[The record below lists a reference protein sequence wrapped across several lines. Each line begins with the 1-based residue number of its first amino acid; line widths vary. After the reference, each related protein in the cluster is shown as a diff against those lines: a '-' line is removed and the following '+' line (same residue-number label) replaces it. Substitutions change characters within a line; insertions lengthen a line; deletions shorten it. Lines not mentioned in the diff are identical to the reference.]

1 VSILYVQCWEKQ
13 SGCATLLF
21 AQADQARRF
30 KTRYTN
36 HSIGERALNITYPH
50 NNSNHYHH
58 HNSSSSN
65 NWRRG
70 KSPYR
75 SQQSYYHSRA
85 RTRSPSGGR
94 FQQREAVLCQ
104 QQRSVSHES
113 NCRIVDIEAKK
124 SEAVAVSL
132 EEEDSA
138 VILAEKIAQDL
149 SLRESEPTQANS
161 VVCQA
166 DNAQLTR
173 LQPCPVTFIPYP
185 LPALLTAPEQQQEQ
199 EENDATS
206 SLLRDC
212 NTTTTPSVTPH
223 LSNKQSLLGT
233 SDSFVVV
240 GNGETN
246 SEENDDI
253 LPLVSP
259 VLSPPPSPKF
269 RPIVLLLYVLDCDR
283 EPDLVSRRVSEELL
297 SLNRRTLLSGGA
309 PSVLSAAALYR
320 DVAVRIGCAN
330 HDDAGLL
337 LDNLQTRLHYLTL
350 DARTGVKKYFVR
362 SEFLSNDDEYIYRIG
377 RTIRR
382 LLQEEAS
389 PGTSLQRD
397 YFFNKF
403 VDFIA
408 LRKRFAKNYGG
419 ECLQISDVQ
428 QLGYFVVEDSTA
440 ETFRV
445 RLMTETR
452 RNYIFR

>member
-1 VSILYVQCWEKQ
+1 MQCWEKQ

-36 HSIGERALNITYPH
+36 HSIGERTLNITYPH

-58 HNSSSSN
+58 NNNSSS

-75 SQQSYYHSRA
+75 SQQSSYHSRA

-94 FQQREAVLCQ
+94 FHQREAMLCQ
-104 QQRSVSHES
+104 QQRSVSHDDS
-113 NCRIVDIEAKK
+113 TCRIVDIEAKK

-138 VILAEKIAQDL
+138 VILAERIAQDL
-149 SLRESEPTQANS
+149 ALSESEPTQANS
-161 VVCQA
+161 VVCQV

-173 LQPCPVTFIPYP
+173 LQPCPVTFFNDPMST
-185 LPALLTAPEQQQEQ
+185 LLTAPEHQQEN
-199 EENDATS
+199 EKDDATTS
-206 SLLRDC
+206 QLRDC
-212 NTTTTPSVTPH
+212 ETTMTSSVTPH
-223 LSNKQSLLGT
+223 FSNNKQSLLGT

-246 SEENDDI
+246 SQKNDMST
-253 LPLVSP
+253 LVSP
-259 VLSPPPSPKF
+259 VLSPPLSSKS

-297 SLNRRTLLSGGA
+297 RLNSRTLLSVA
-309 PSVLSAAALYR
+309 PCVLAAAALCR
-320 DVAVRIGCAN
+320 DVAVRVGCAN
-330 HDDAGLL
+330 HDDAGRL

-362 SEFLSNDDEYIYRIG
+362 SEFLSDDDEYIYRIG

-397 YFFNKF
+397 YFFSKF

-408 LRKRFAKNYGG
+408 LRKRFANNYGG
-419 ECLQISDVQ
+419 EGLRISDVQ
-428 QLGYFVVEDSTA
+428 QLGYFVVEGSSR

-452 RNYIFR
+452 RNYIFQ

>member
-1 VSILYVQCWEKQ
+1 MQCWEKQ

-21 AQADQARRF
+21 THSDQARRF
-30 KTRYTN
+30 KSRYSN
-36 HSIGERALNITYPH
+36 HSIGERTLNITYPH

-58 HNSSSSN
+58 NNSNSS

-75 SQQSYYHSRA
+75 SQQSYNHSRA

-94 FQQREAVLCQ
+94 FQQREAMLCQ
-104 QQRSVSHES
+104 QQRSVSHDIS

-138 VILAEKIAQDL
+138 VILAERIAQDL
-149 SLRESEPTQANS
+149 ALSETEPTQANS
-161 VVCQA
+161 VGCLT
-166 DNAQLTR
+166 DHAQLTR
-173 LQPCPVTFIPYP
+173 LQQCPVTLINP
-185 LPALLTAPEQQQEQ
+185 LPTLLTTPEHQQEN
-199 EENDATS
+199 EKDDATTS
-206 SLLRDC
+206 QLRDC
-212 NTTTTPSVTPH
+212 KTTMKQQGVTPH
-223 LSNKQSLLGT
+223 VSNKKQSLLDT
-233 SDSFVVV
+233 SDSIVVV

-246 SEENDDI
+246 SQENDDI
-253 LPLVSP
+253 SPLVSP

-283 EPDLVSRRVSEELL
+283 EPCLVSRRVSEELAV
-297 SLNRRTLLSGGA
+297 LNRRTLLSVA
-309 PSVLSAAALYR
+309 PGVLSAAALYR

-350 DARTGVKKYFVR
+350 DDRAGGAWVKKYSVR
-362 SEFLSNDDEYIYRIG
+362 SEFLSDDDKQIYRIG
-377 RTIRR
+377 RTIRH
-382 LLQEEAS
+382 LLQEEAR
-389 PGTSLQRD
+389 PGTSLPKD
-397 YFFNKF
+397 YFFSKSVNF
-403 VDFIA
+403 SW

-419 ECLQISDVQ
+419 DVLLISDVQ
-428 QLGYFVVEDSTA
+428 QLGFFVVEGSTA